1 MLMMLMMLMLAS
13 DASYLPLQ
21 GYQDIF
27 RLDRSDGTWGGV
39 GVYVANHLSVT
50 NALIIQSPF

>member
-13 DASYLPLQ
+13 DASYLRLQ

-27 RLDRSDGTWGGV
+27 RLDRSDGT
-39 GVYVANHLSVT
+39 
-50 NALIIQSPF
+50 